1 MINKPLIIMTNEER
15 IQQIVDL
22 IYSSRD
28 QLNQIDKLA
37 NELFEEINE
46 KGISSTTD
54 LELDIEYPLYLLL
67 QPLNDTIE
75 RFDKFMDRVASRL

>member
-1 MINKPLIIMTNEER
+1 MKKDNMNER
-15 IQQIVDL
+15 VQKVADL
-22 IYSSRD
+22 IDSSRD

-37 NELFEEINE
+37 NELFEEINV
-46 KGISSTTD
+46 KDISSATD

-75 RFDKFMDRVASRL
+75 SFDKFMDRVASHL

>member
-1 MINKPLIIMTNEER
+1 MTER
-15 IQQIVDL
+15 LEKVADL
-22 IYSSRD
+22 IDSSRD

-46 KGISSTTD
+46 KGISSATD

-75 RFDKFMDRVASRL
+75 SFDKFMDRVASRL

>member
-1 MINKPLIIMTNEER
+1 MTER
-15 IQQIVDL
+15 LQKVTDL
-22 IYSSRD
+22 IDSSRD

-46 KGISSTTD
+46 KGISSATD

-67 QPLNDTIE
+67 EPLNDTIN

>member
-15 IQQIVDL
+15 LQKVTDL
-22 IYSSRD
+22 IDSSRD

>member
-1 MINKPLIIMTNEER
+1 MKKDNMNER
-15 IQQIVDL
+15 VQKVADL
-22 IYSSRD
+22 IDSSRD

-75 RFDKFMDRVASRL
+75 SFDKFMDRVASHL

>member
-1 MINKPLIIMTNEER
+1 MTNEER
-15 IQQIVDL
+15 LQKVADL
-22 IYSSRD
+22 INISRY

-46 KGISSTTD
+46 KDISSATD

-67 QPLNDTIE
+67 QPLNDTIKS
-75 RFDKFMDRVASRL
+75 FDKFMDRVVSRL

>member
-1 MINKPLIIMTNEER
+1 MTER
-15 IQQIVDL
+15 LQKVTDL
-22 IYSSRD
+22 IDSSRD

-75 RFDKFMDRVASRL
+75 SFDKFMDRVASRL

>member
-1 MINKPLIIMTNEER
+1 MTNEER
-15 IQQIVDL
+15 IQQIADL
-22 IYSSRD
+22 IDSSRD

-37 NELFEEINE
+37 NELFEEINV
-46 KGISSTTD
+46 KDISSATD

-75 RFDKFMDRVASRL
+75 SFDKFMDRVASRL

>member
-1 MINKPLIIMTNEER
+1 MTNEER
-15 IQQIVDL
+15 IQQIADL
-22 IYSSRD
+22 IDSSRD

-75 RFDKFMDRVASRL
+75 SFDKFMDRVASRL